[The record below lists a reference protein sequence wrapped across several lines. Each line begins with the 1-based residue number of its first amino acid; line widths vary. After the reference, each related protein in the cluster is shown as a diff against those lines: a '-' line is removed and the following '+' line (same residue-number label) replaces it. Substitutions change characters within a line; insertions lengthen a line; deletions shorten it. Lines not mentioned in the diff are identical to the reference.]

1 MLIFLGFGVYMMHM
15 IFNAIKQENV
25 SQNATSQ
32 IIISICIFS
41 QLSKEYKVLVISFG
55 TNLCITATYFGGWWV
70 DLFHWIL
77 LVNYCW
83 WSYALSS
90 QQPKGGVGSIVVPKQ
105 QEQGCYSS
113 WWCIIRN
120 ILLMYRSILFIFF
133 IHYVLQYHN

>member
-55 TNLCITATYFGGWWV
+55 TNLYITATYFGGWWV
-70 DLFHWIL
+70 DLFH
-77 LVNYCW
+77 
-83 WSYALSS
+83 
-90 QQPKGGVGSIVVPKQ
+90 
-105 QEQGCYSS
+105 
-113 WWCIIRN
+113 
-120 ILLMYRSILFIFF
+120 
-133 IHYVLQYHN
+133 